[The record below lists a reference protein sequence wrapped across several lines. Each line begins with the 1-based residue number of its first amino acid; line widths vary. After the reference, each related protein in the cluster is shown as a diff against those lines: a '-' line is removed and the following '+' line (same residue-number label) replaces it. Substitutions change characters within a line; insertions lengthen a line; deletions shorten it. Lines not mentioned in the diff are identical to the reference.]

1 MRLAESLLTRSAA
14 MLSAVLLM
22 SIGAAAQGVFFVDGG
37 PAGSNSNPGTRQ
49 LPFATIQGAINIT
62 ASLQNNNVTINVL
75 PTPNGYAENVVIDRD
90 LQLEGLVLDP
100 ATPVVLRAA
109 TTQGNAITIVD
120 SGASRI
126 SRSMTVKNFII
137 EQSLVA
143 IDVQGTPNG
152 RGVSPEIAHNQIR
165 LCPLGI
171 VVECQNTFLNA
182 PEGNLPL
189 IRFNRI
195 VGLENTFTTTGIR
208 LATGGAIGEPMSP
221 LLTTVKSNR
230 MSGFGI
236 GLAILEWNA
245 QTLTSAHCNWIFE
258 CETGVSIQGRMP
270 VVEMSNETIANGVP
284 FLGMNPVQGVE
295 INTQLRGSVQIRNTI
310 LSLGNTATD
319 LRVVSGPTTPS
330 FFYSMSQDPALVNQ
344 SPTTNIITPPTGV
357 AFAPGGLHLTAG
369 SLAVGAGS
377 EASAVDMFFSP
388 IRSDNVGAPRINDH
402 STANTLTSGIDMG
415 ASEFTEVALQIARAS
430 TSPAPVVA
438 SNEAPVWQDARLN
451 NSLTVSATSNRQ
463 DFCVIFGNFASDT
476 TYFQAP
482 DPLSLVG
489 YFLTNPVV
497 SFSGL
502 MVQVPNAPGS
512 FTFSANTPPVANM
525 AFDEIEIDWQAVCLR
540 LDPTTTTIVGNT
552 TRSVRQ
558 EFNQ

>member
-1 MRLAESLLTRSAA
+1 
-14 MLSAVLLM
+14 MLGAVLLT
-22 SIGAAAQGVFFVDGG
+22 SIGAAAQGVFYVDGG
-37 PAGSNSNPGTRQ
+37 PAGSNSNSGTRQ

-62 ASLQNNNVTINVL
+62 ASLPNNNVTINVL
-75 PTPNGYAENVVIDRD
+75 PTPGGYTESVTIDRD

-100 ATPVVLRAA
+100 DTPVVLRAV
-109 TTQGNAITIVD
+109 TTQDSAVTIVD

-126 SRSMTVKNFII
+126 SRSMTVKNFNI
-137 EQSLVA
+137 EESFAA
-143 IDVQGTPNG
+143 ILVQGMANG
-152 RGVSPEIAHNQIR
+152 RGVSPEIAHNRIR
-165 LCPLGI
+165 TCAVGI
-171 VVECQNTFLNA
+171 LVDCQNTFLNA

-195 VGLENTFTTTGIR
+195 EGADNTIPTTGIR
-208 LATGGAIGEPMSP
+208 LATGGTIGDPMSP

-230 MSGFGI
+230 VSGFDM
-236 GLAILEWNA
+236 GLVILEENA
-245 QTLTSAHCNWIFE
+245 QTLTSAHCNWIFG

-270 VVEMSNETIANGVP
+270 VVEMSNETIANGAP
-284 FLGMNPVQGVE
+284 FSGMNPVQGIE
-295 INTQLRGSVQIRNTI
+295 INTQLQGSVQIRNTI

-330 FFYSMSQDPALVNQ
+330 FVYSMSQDPALVNQ
-344 SPTTNIITPPTGV
+344 SPTTNIMTPPTGV

-482 DPLSLVG
+482 GPLSLVG

-540 LDPTTTTIVGNT
+540 FDPSTAMIVGNT